1 MKNRSEIMTQAPTL
15 TGQDIGEAEGAVRA
29 LLEGA
34 ITGAGITAND
44 YIVLRVLAARG
55 PFARPAALH
64 EFLAGQRQLGLDR
77 PAVAD
82 LLARLEAQGLVAG
95 TAPDVP
101 GPARLTAE
109 GTARHTR
116 LAEAVAPRTR
126 QLFAG
131 FDPDDLATA
140 HRVLA
145 QVVERADHLA
155 AELQA
160 GQMT

>member
-1 MKNRSEIMTQAPTL
+1 VVSRACYGRICVAVGPPLSTAKPQQPRDPTP
-15 TGQDIGEAEGAVRA
+15 
-29 LLEGA
+29 
-34 ITGAGITAND
+34 
-44 YIVLRVLAARG
+44 RVLAARG
-55 PFARPAALH
+55 PWAPPAALH

-82 LLARLEAQGLVAG
+82 LLAGLEARGLVAG
-95 TAPDVP
+95 TAPDAG

-109 GTARHTR
+109 DTALHTR
-116 LAEAVAPRTR
+116 LAEAVAPRTK

-155 AELQA
+155 ANLQA
-160 GQMT
+160 GLLT

>member
-1 MKNRSEIMTQAPTL
+1 MTQAPTL

-34 ITGAGITAND
+34 IAGTGITAND

-55 PFARPAALH
+55 PLTPPAALH

-82 LLARLEAQGLVAG
+82 LLAGLEARGLVAG

-101 GPARLTAE
+101 GPARLTPE
-109 GTARHTR
+109 GTALHTR
-116 LAEAVAPRTR
+116 LAEAVAPRTK
-126 QLFAG
+126 QLFDG

-145 QVVERADHLA
+145 QVVKR
-155 AELQA
+155 A
-160 GQMT
+160 GQLATHLGAAR